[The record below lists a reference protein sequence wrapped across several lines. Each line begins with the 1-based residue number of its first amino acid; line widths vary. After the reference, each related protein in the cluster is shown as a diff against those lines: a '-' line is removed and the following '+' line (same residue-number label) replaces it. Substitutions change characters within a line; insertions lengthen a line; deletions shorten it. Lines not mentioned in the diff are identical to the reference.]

1 MSPILYT
8 NSNFNSIV
16 LEYTP
21 TSKSMLDILE
31 VVLCD
36 GWQPI
41 EVSSASVS
49 NNVLTI
55 TSPNSIPSSFT
66 WYALCV
72 LNTRTPQIDG
82 EWRCTGVNEMTATF
96 EPVDRI
102 VPDYTGSVT
111 GSMTQISAGWTKL
124 YKSADFLVVRPAN
137 EQSRCFMFKQNLG
150 NGMVTTLNDVYSTT
164 TKMINSSAINNEHC
178 QCYPLHSWD
187 NTLSP
192 IDNFNNHVIP
202 IRNQIAGVTTYS
214 ATAPVIQQIKPQ
226 QNNNNWYVVATDKYC
241 YFGIYQNNHY
251 NISGIGI
258 TPNVYG
264 QDCLWIA
271 GGIHNID
278 SNDMNSISRAYSISS
293 TNIRESNSSILVQ
306 DPTGQ
311 TMLGRFRTI
320 DNWWRPSNMEISNRL
335 SFIDATTED
344 VTMRIEYYNGNSD
357 PHFYMVPYF
366 KMPGACVFYGNT
378 SAGLSYEKINN
389 SEYMVVLS
397 YANVY
402 PDTSHYTTVGFKI

>member
-16 LEYTP
+16 LAYTP
-21 TSKSMLDILE
+21 VSKSMLDILE

-41 EVSSASVS
+41 EVSTASVS

-55 TSPNSIPSSFT
+55 TSPNSIPRSFT

-72 LNTRTPQIDG
+72 LNTRNSQIDG
-82 EWRCTGVNEMTATF
+82 EWRCIGVNEMTATF

-111 GSMTQISAGWTKL
+111 GSMTQTSAGWTKL
-124 YKSADFLVVRPAN
+124 HKSADFLVVRPAN

-150 NGMVTTLNDVYSTT
+150 NGMVTTLNDVYSTS
-164 TKMINSSAINNEHC
+164 TKMMHSSAINNEHC

-187 NTLSP
+187 DTLSP

-293 TNIRESNSSILVQ
+293 TNIRASNSSILVQ

-320 DNWWRPSNMEISNRL
+320 DNWWRPPNMEISKRL

-366 KMPGACVFYGNT
+366 KMPGVCVFYGNT

-402 PDTSHYTTVGFKI
+402 PATPHYTTVGFKI